1 MDHNSRKRLSL
12 IILLL
17 GLPGYIVIAWM
28 VLAWLSD
35 RFARLSWWAELLVIV
50 VLGIVWILPFKRVFT
65 GVGKDEG

>member
-1 MDHNSRKRLSL
+1 MDLKTRKRLSL

-28 VLAWLSD
+28 VLAWLD
-35 RFARLSWWAELLVIV
+35 GRFGRLPWWAELLVIV
-50 VLGIVWILPFKRVFT
+50 VLGVVWVLPFRRVFS